1 MADSEHLQA
10 YHNKWHGNVNE
21 KNSITQSITKVQ
33 VKPVERRINQNP
45 ERSMVPLGPVP
56 IPYASAHVELKGQ
69 LPQGHG
75 PHIDISQYFTVAP
88 GPGPD
93 RKMCTV
99 S

>member
-1 MADSEHLQA
+1 
-10 YHNKWHGNVNE
+10 
-21 KNSITQSITKVQ
+21 
-33 VKPVERRINQNP
+33 
-45 ERSMVPLGPVP
+45 MVPLVPVP
-56 IPYASAHVELKGQ
+56 IPYASHGAHVELKGQ

-93 RKMCTV
+93 RKMHTV

>member
-1 MADSEHLQA
+1 MA
-10 YHNKWHGNVNE
+10 
-21 KNSITQSITKVQ
+21 
-33 VKPVERRINQNP
+33 
-45 ERSMVPLGPVP
+45 PLVRVVRVP

-93 RKMCTV
+93 RKMHTV
-99 S
+99 SQHQP